1 MITIDKAV
9 LEQAL
14 DALEKLDDYVA
25 RIEGNDRR
33 YGRTIAAL
41 RKALA
46 QLEAQP
52 NEPAK
57 DIGVEQ
63 DERVFARIAAMNAK
77 QAPQKT
83 TPSYIDGY
91 NAGMADANRMAQ
103 QEPAGEP
110 VAWARAYL
118 GEIAQTYLEKS
129 RAVAEIERLNLQ
141 YPKDKS
147 KRELVALYTRPAVPL
162 TYSQIAALHVWRYF
176 VGLMPEHH
184 IEIARAIEAEH
195 KIGGA

>member
-110 VAWARAYL
+110 VAWDVYVAEHQRGYL
-118 GEIAQTYLEKS
+118 IDSLDDPQYLDDATNHG
-129 RAVAEIERLNLQ
+129 AVAT
-141 YPKDKS
+141 P
-147 KRELVALYTRPAVPL
+147 LYTRPAVPL
-162 TYSQIAALHVWRYF
+162 TGHHLRKMHTEGCWGGICDYDDFVQIV
-176 VGLMPEHH
+176 
-184 IEIARAIEAEH
+184 RATEAEH
-195 KIGGA
+195 KIGGAE